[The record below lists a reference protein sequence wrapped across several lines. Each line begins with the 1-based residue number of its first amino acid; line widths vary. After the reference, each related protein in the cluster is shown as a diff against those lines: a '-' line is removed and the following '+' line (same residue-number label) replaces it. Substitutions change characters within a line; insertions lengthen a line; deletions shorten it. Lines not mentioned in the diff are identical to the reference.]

1 MTYRYMSCYFLAS
14 ILQRIC
20 RMDRIQWG
28 RLLSVK
34 DDRDGVTEE
43 QLSRGSQKDVCP
55 LSWYSIVCVFSL
67 SVLGGLLIT
76 AAQIEMNRNR
86 IAREHIANRGRF
98 VHGRNRVPARIKW
111 GISLSDRT
119 GKTDSNS
126 EHSKT
131 SHFIL
136 ETENRNNSSGEI
148 FVDIDPGGNLT
159 DKMIEDEQNTKSR

>member
-1 MTYRYMSCYFLAS
+1 M
-14 ILQRIC
+14 
-20 RMDRIQWG
+20 
-28 RLLSVK
+28 SVK
-34 DDRDGVTEE
+34 NDRDGVTEE
-43 QLSRGSQKDVCP
+43 PLSRGRQKDVCH

-86 IAREHIANRGRF
+86 IAREYIANRGRF

-126 EHSKT
+126 KNTTQYEDWES
-131 SHFIL
+131 
-136 ETENRNNSSGEI
+136 ETRNNCS
-148 FVDIDPGGNLT
+148 
-159 DKMIEDEQNTKSR
+159 